1 MEFLGAI
8 WNTLAPHLVEMA
20 SVVVAGVI
28 AWATAALRRKWGL
41 EIEARHRE
49 ALHAAVMS
57 GVRAALARQSGG
69 RIDTD
74 AAVGDALAY
83 VQQSVPDA
91 LGALRPSAHTLAD
104 LARAKLAE
112 AVR

>member
-1 MEFLGAI
+1 MEILGAI
-8 WNTLAPHLVEMA
+8 WNALAPHVGEA
-20 SVVVAGVI
+20 AGVCVAGVI
-28 AWATAALRRKWGL
+28 AWASATLRRKWGL

-57 GVRAALARQSGG
+57 GVRAARARQSGG